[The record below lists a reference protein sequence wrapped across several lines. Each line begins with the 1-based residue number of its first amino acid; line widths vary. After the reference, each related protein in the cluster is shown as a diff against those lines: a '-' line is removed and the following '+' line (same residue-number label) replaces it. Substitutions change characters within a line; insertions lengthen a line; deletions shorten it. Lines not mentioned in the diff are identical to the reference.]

1 MIRDVVQVSPIALPE
16 GSELARTPPRPPE
29 FRMPDYEQK
38 FDYRSL
44 IYDVF
49 HYHGDIAAIGP
60 PLLNLKEPARS
71 FAYCA
76 HGRPLR
82 AYFSDMN
89 RMSRWVFKDASKL
102 YLPRWI
108 RGRRPLTRRS
118 PADLL
123 RLMKARDRHQPQPFP
138 GGTLTISFG
147 KEEGA
152 SAPIGAN
159 MRHLFANRRCL
170 LTKSKNNDLRWIR
183 DWVKF
188 HVKAHRADAALIYDN
203 GSDRYAPR
211 EILDALAGIAG
222 LEAAV
227 VVEWPFKWGVH
238 GDDFG
243 IWDSDFA
250 QHGILEHARWRFLEF
265 ARGVV
270 YQDVDEL
277 ALSDRSIFEIAEQ
290 SKTGTVLYEG
300 RWIEHVTPERS
311 APAAAR
317 PRHADFRYFR
327 PDVAPASTK
336 WCTVPSRNKR
346 SRQWRVHWIKPAE
359 KTKEIKLRHFRAI
372 STGWKHDRSAEPF
385 DASVY
390 REDTELVRALAE
402 AELRGSSADKPSSGQ
417 RPAN

>member
-1 MIRDVVQVSPIALPE
+1 MIREVVHVSPIALPE
-16 GSELARTPPRPPE
+16 ESELARIPPRPLE

-49 HYHGDIAAIGP
+49 HYHSDIAAIGP
-60 PLLNLKEPARS
+60 PLLNLKEPAKGFTYR
-71 FAYCA
+71 A
-76 HGRPLR
+76 HDRPLR

-89 RMSRWVFKDASKL
+89 RVSRWVFKDASKL

-108 RGRRPLTRRS
+108 RGRRPLSRRS
-118 PADLL
+118 PSDLL
-123 RLMKARDRHQPQPFP
+123 RLLGTGDRGQPQPFP
-138 GGTLTISFG
+138 GGALTVSFG
-147 KEEGA
+147 KEVTA
-152 SAPIGAN
+152 SAAIGPN
-159 MRHLFANRRCL
+159 LRHLFANCRCL
-170 LTKSKNNDLRWIR
+170 LTKSKNNELQWIH

-188 HVKAHRADAALIYDN
+188 HVNSHQADATLIYDN
-203 GSDRYAPR
+203 GSDKYPAR
-211 EILDALAGIAG
+211 EILDSLAGIAG
-222 LEAAV
+222 LKVAV
-227 VVEWPFKWGVH
+227 VVKWPFKWGVH

-265 ARGVV
+265 ARSVV

-277 ALSDRSIFEIAEQ
+277 ALSGRSIFEIAEQ

-300 RWIEHVTPERS
+300 RWIEHVRPQRS
-311 APAAAR
+311 ATTAAV

-336 WCTVPSRNKR
+336 WCTVPSRNRR

-359 KTKEIKLRHFRAI
+359 KTEEIQLRHFRAI
-372 STGWKHDRSAEPF
+372 STGWKHDRSPEPF
-385 DASVY
+385 DASIY

-402 AELRGSSADKPSSGQ
+402 ADLPDSSAERPSSGQ
-417 RPAN
+417 IAAS

>member
-1 MIRDVVQVSPIALPE
+1 MIRDVVHVSPIALPE

-60 PLLNLKEPARS
+60 PLLNLKEPAAS
-71 FAYCA
+71 FAYSA
-76 HGRPLR
+76 DSRPLR

-89 RMSRWVFKDASKL
+89 RMSRWVFKDAAKL

-108 RGRRPLTRRS
+108 RGRRPLSRRS
-118 PADLL
+118 PSDLL
-123 RLMKARDRHQPQPFP
+123 RLLRTDERALPQPFP
-138 GGTLTISFG
+138 GGALTISFG
-147 KEEGA
+147 KDEGV
-152 SAPIGAN
+152 SAAIGAN
-159 MRHLFANRRCL
+159 LRHLFANRRCL

-250 QHGILEHARWRFLEF
+250 QHGILEHARWRFLEY

-300 RWIEHVTPERS
+300 RWIEHVRPERS
-311 APAAAR
+311 TPSAAR

-359 KTKEIKLRHFRAI
+359 KTEEIKLRHFRAI
-372 STGWKHDRSAEPF
+372 STGWKHDRSPEPF

-390 REDTELVRALAE
+390 REDTDLVRALAE
-402 AELRGSSADKPSSGQ
+402 ADLRGSGAERPSSGQ